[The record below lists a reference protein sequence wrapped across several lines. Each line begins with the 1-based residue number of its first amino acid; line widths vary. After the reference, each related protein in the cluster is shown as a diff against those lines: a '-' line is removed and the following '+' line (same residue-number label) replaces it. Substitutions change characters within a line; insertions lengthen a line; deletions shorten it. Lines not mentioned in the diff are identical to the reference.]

1 MRPAEGGA
9 GVRRRR
15 YFSSPITLTP
25 DPSPAEA
32 GEERRKARRM
42 AQLILSA
49 AGSAFSGVA
58 KAGLGTILARTV
70 ASTAASYA
78 AGAAERLIFGPRK
91 RTVEGPRLE
100 SFQIQSSTEGAGVP
114 RVFGRARIAG
124 QLIWAANFR
133 ETLNETTDSSGG
145 KGGRLAAS
153 KTTVRE
159 YLYSLSFAV
168 GLCEGPIDRVA
179 RVFADGKPFDI
190 SRHNVRIHRGSED
203 QTPDDLIAAV
213 EGAAPAFRGLAYVV
227 FENLPLKEFGNR
239 IPQLSFEIEKSL
251 AEDDP
256 AALENALT
264 AVTVIPG
271 SGEFIY
277 GTTRVTREAG
287 EGVTLPENANN
298 NDGLTDF
305 SSSLD
310 GLLAAAPNMAAASL
324 VVSWF
329 GDDLRAGSCTLRP
342 GVEIAEKATSPA
354 AWRGGGVPRGGARLV
369 SQLGGRPAY
378 GGTPDDRGVIEAI
391 AAMKAKGLA
400 VMLHPFILM
409 DIPPTNSLPSPDGAA
424 AQPAYPWRGRISAG
438 ALEGTAGAAAAV
450 AAFFGAAQP
459 DHFTRSAGAVT
470 YAGPAE
476 WSFRRMILH
485 YAHLCVLAGGVEAF
499 LIGSELRGLLRTRD
513 AAGTFI
519 AVAAMK
525 ALAAD
530 VRAIVGP
537 ATKIS
542 YGADWSEWQGVT
554 LADGK
559 FFHLDPL
566 WADANV
572 DFIGIDQYAPLADWR
587 DGFDHADLRAGWRS
601 GHARA
606 YLAANI
612 EGGENFDWYYASE
625 ADRAAQIRTPIA
637 DELSEPFIW
646 RAKDIRGFW
655 ENAHHD
661 RPNFIRSASATPWVP
676 RSKPVR
682 FTELGAPAI
691 DKGANAPNVF
701 YDAKSSESQLPPFSS
716 GARDDLI
723 QRRALEAV
731 HAYWRDPAKNPVSSV
746 YGGPMVEADRFYVYA
761 WDARPFPFFPAR
773 TDIWGDAE
781 NWARGHWLNGRLTRA
796 PLDAL
801 LAALAKDGAD
811 ASAATGTLA
820 GFVIDR
826 PLSPRQAIDPLA
838 DVFQIDMIETAEG
851 LRFAARGGPPV
862 AQVSAA
868 GFAET
873 DGPAFTLSFAQRGD
887 LPTAVRLSYIDEGGD
902 YRPAVAEAR
911 LPFSAETR
919 EAGFEIAAVMDEA
932 AASARARS
940 LLADASVMRETISF
954 ALPPSALALEPG
966 DAVSLDLGQGPRDYR
981 ILTIEDGPSRRIEA
995 VRVSPAVY
1003 DAPVATG
1010 GYRSPATAPAP
1021 GKPVFELMNLPLLRE
1036 GDDPAAPYV
1045 AAFADPWPGA
1055 VALYRLAGASVL
1067 AATLPARAVM
1077 GRLAAS
1083 LPPGFSGRLDRRP
1096 LRLRLSFG
1104 ALASRPLEE
1113 VLAGANTLAVETPA
1127 GWEIV
1132 QYTDADLGTDGV
1144 WTLSGLLRGQMGTE
1158 PAAAAGAVSGARA
1171 VLVTPAVEQPAFA
1184 FDLRGLALDW
1194 AAGPAD
1200 DPVSAETFRTLTF
1213 TAAARGLVP
1222 LSPAHLRV
1230 ARTGGGDIAVSWIRR
1245 TRVGGDSW
1253 TGEDV
1258 PLGEGAERYRLEIR
1272 RAADGA
1278 LVRTAET
1285 TAPAFTYTAAMQT
1298 ADFAGPA
1305 PALTVRAA
1313 QLSDA
1318 VGPGDWAERE
1328 V

>member
-1 MRPAEGGA
+1 
-9 GVRRRR
+9 
-15 YFSSPITLTP
+15 
-25 DPSPAEA
+25 
-32 GEERRKARRM
+32 M

-70 ASTAASYA
+70 ASTAAAYA

-91 RTVEGPRLE
+91 RTVEGPRLQG
-100 SFQIQSSTEGAGVP
+100 FQIQSSTEGAGVP
-114 RVFGRARIAG
+114 RVYGRARIAG

-133 ETLNETTDSSGG
+133 ETLNETTESSGG

-153 KTTVRE
+153 KTTFRE

-179 RVFADGKPFDI
+179 LVFADGKPFDI
-190 SRHNVRIHRGSED
+190 SKHNVRIHRGIED

-227 FENLPLKEFGNR
+227 FEDLPLKEFGNR

-251 AEDDP
+251 GEDDP
-256 AALENALT
+256 AALENALA

-271 SGEFIY
+271 SGEFVY
-277 GTTRVTREAG
+277 GTARVTREAG

-298 NDGLTDF
+298 NDGVTDF
-305 SSSLD
+305 TSSLE
-310 GLLAAAPNMAAASL
+310 GLLSAAPNLGAAAL

-329 GDDLRAGSCTLRP
+329 GDDLRAGSCALRP
-342 GVEIAEKATSPA
+342 GVEIAEKTTSPA
-354 AWRGGGVPRGGARLV
+354 AWRGGGVTRAGARLV
-369 SQLGGRPAY
+369 SRLEGRPAY
-378 GGTPDDRGVIEAI
+378 GGTPDDKGVIEAVM
-391 AAMKAKGLA
+391 AMKAKGLA

-409 DIPPTNSLPSPDGAA
+409 DIPPTNSLTAPDGAPS
-424 AQPAYPWRGRISAG
+424 QPAFPWRGRISAG
-438 ALEGTAGAAAAV
+438 ALDGTAGAAAAV

-459 DHFTRSAGAVT
+459 HHFTRANGAVA

-513 AAGTFI
+513 ASGNFI
-519 AVAAMK
+519 AVAMMK
-525 ALAAD
+525 TLAAD

-537 ATKIS
+537 QTKIS

-554 LADGK
+554 LPDGK

-566 WADANV
+566 WADANI

-587 DGFDHADLRAGWRS
+587 DGFDHLDLNAGWRS
-601 GHARA
+601 GHARD

-612 EGGENFDWYYASE
+612 EGGENFDWYYASD
-625 ADRAAQIRTPIA
+625 ADRAAQIRTPIT
-637 DELSEPFIW
+637 DGLGEPFIW

-661 RPNFIRSASATPWVP
+661 RPNFIRSAGATPWVP

-682 FTELGAPAI
+682 FTELGVPAI

-701 YDAKSSESQLPPFSS
+701 FDAKSSESQTPPFSS

-731 HAYWRDPAKNPVSSV
+731 HAYWRDPANNPLSSV

-773 TDIWGDAE
+773 ADIWGDGE

-801 LAALAKDGAD
+801 LAALAGAGAD
-811 ASAATGTLA
+811 ASGAAGSLA
-820 GFVIDR
+820 GYVIDR

-838 DVFQIDMIETAEG
+838 DVFQIDMIETESG
-851 LRFAARGGPPV
+851 LRFTARGGPPV
-862 AQVSAA
+862 ASFSAPD
-868 GFAET
+868 FAET
-873 DGPAFTLSFAQRGD
+873 DGPAFTLSLAQAGD

-911 LPFSAETR
+911 LPFEAETR

-932 AASARARS
+932 QAGARARS
-940 LLADASVMRETISF
+940 LLADAGVMRETISF

-966 DAVSLDLGQGPRDYR
+966 DAVSLDLGTGARDYR
-981 ILTIEDGPSRRIEA
+981 ILSIEDGAARRIEA
-995 VRVSPAVY
+995 VRVAPAVY
-1003 DAPVATG
+1003 DAPIASG
-1010 GYRSPATAPAP
+1010 GYRAPAINASP
-1021 GKPVFELMNLPLLRE
+1021 GKPVFELMNLPLLRD

-1055 VALYRLAGASVL
+1055 VALYRLAGAATL

-1077 GRLAAS
+1077 GRLEAP
-1083 LPPGFSGRLDRRP
+1083 LPPGFSGRLDRRS
-1096 LRLRLSFG
+1096 LRVRLSFG
-1104 ALASRPLEE
+1104 ALSSRSLEE
-1113 VLAGANTLAVETPA
+1113 VLAGANTLAVETAA

-1132 QYTDADLGTDGV
+1132 QYRDADLGTDGV

-1158 PAAAAGAVSGARA
+1158 APAAAGAASGARCV
-1171 VLVTPAVEQPAFA
+1171 VLTPAVEQAAFA
-1184 FDLRGLALDW
+1184 LDLRGLPLAF

-1200 DPVSAETFRTLTF
+1200 DPVTAETFRTLTF
-1213 TAAARGLVP
+1213 TGTARGLVP
-1222 LSPAHLRV
+1222 LSPAHLR
-1230 ARTGGGDIAVSWIRR
+1230 AQRKASGDIAVTWVRR

-1258 PLGEGAERYRLEIR
+1258 PLGEAQERYRLEVR
-1272 RAADGA
+1272 RASDGA
-1278 LVRTAET
+1278 LMRTAET
-1285 TAPAFTYTAAMQT
+1285 AAQAFTYTGAMQA
-1298 ADFAGPA
+1298 ADFPGGT
-1305 PALTVRAA
+1305 PALTISVA

-1318 VGPGDWAERE
+1318 VGPGDWAG
-1328 V
+1328 VGV